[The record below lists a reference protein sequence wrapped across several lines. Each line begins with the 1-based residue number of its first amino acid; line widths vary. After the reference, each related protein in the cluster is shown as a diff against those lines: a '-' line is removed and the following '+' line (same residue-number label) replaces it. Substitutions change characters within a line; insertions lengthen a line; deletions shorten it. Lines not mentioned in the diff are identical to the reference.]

1 VIISYKTGAMC
12 LNKKRLVVVLVLFFV
27 MTLSI
32 TYCLVKINLET
43 ENFYGSKAEEALKTA
58 PSYII
63 DVIFYPEKEMVH
75 AVQTVVFR
83 NRTAGELSEI
93 IFHVYPEAFK
103 SLKTAPFPME
113 ELKYAYPEGF
123 SEGYINI
130 SNVTCGERKLD
141 FKKEGTLLKV
151 NIPESLKPGEEI
163 EIKIEF
169 QEKVPFS
176 PGRFGHGKNT
186 YNFGNWYPV
195 LCVYD
200 ENGWNLDP
208 YYSIGDP
215 FYSDIANFKVS
226 ITAPNS
232 FTIAAT
238 GKPAKRITEGN
249 TTTWVFEAELVRD
262 FAWVAGTDL
271 RAISG
276 KVGRTKINVFY
287 FGDNEDA
294 AKKAL
299 EYGKQALRFFNRYFG
314 PYPYDEYSIVM
325 SDFYI
330 GGMEYPNL
338 VLIDH
343 NLLDDEVLL
352 EYVIVHETAH
362 QWWYGLVGNNQVK
375 EPWLDEAITE
385 YSTVL
390 YFEGVY
396 GRAKGR
402 EVYQDFILYPY
413 QFFELGNSSGPILRP
428 VSQFRSWGEYDAIVY
443 KKGAIMLKELEN
455 RIGKSKM
462 RKALR
467 IYLRQNV
474 FGNATTD
481 DFANAVSGVMGTDF
495 KEVIYEMLK
504 KPGSMGK
511 EKAA

>member
-1 VIISYKTGAMC
+1 MKVNKRRLLIFSVILFIAVFAVLYGLFLKDREFKYYYDSRVKNVMETGP
-12 LNKKRLVVVLVLFFV
+12 R
-27 MTLSI
+27 
-32 TYCLVKINLET
+32 
-43 ENFYGSKAEEALKTA
+43 
-58 PSYII
+58 YII
-63 DVIFYPEKEMVH
+63 DVTFDPEKETVYGT
-75 AVQTVVFR
+75 QTVVFQ
-83 NRTAGELSEI
+83 NRTPEELSKI
-93 IFHVYPEAFK
+93 IFHIYPEAFK
-103 SLKTAPFPME
+103 SLKTAPFPMK

-130 SNVTCGERKLD
+130 SDVKAGERKLD
-141 FKKEGTLLKV
+141 FQKEGTLLKV
-151 NIPESLKPGEEI
+151 SIPEPLKPGEKI
-163 EIKIEF
+163 EIKMEF
-169 QEKVPFS
+169 QEKLPFS

-215 FYSDIANFKVS
+215 FYSETASYDVS
-226 ITAPNS
+226 ITAPDG

-238 GKPAKRITEGN
+238 GKPVKKIIKSGS
-249 TTTWVFEAELVRD
+249 TTWVFEAELVRD
-262 FAWVAGTDL
+262 FAWVAGSGL
-271 RAISG
+271 KVISG
-276 KVGRTKINVFY
+276 KVDGTKINVYY
-287 FGDNEDA
+287 FGNDEDA

-343 NLLDDEVLL
+343 HLLDDEVLL
-352 EYVIVHETAH
+352 EYVVVHETAH

-390 YFEGVY
+390 YYEGVY

-402 EVYQDFILYPY
+402 EIYQDFILYPY
-413 QFFELGNSSGPILRP
+413 RFFELGNSSGPILRP
-428 VSQFRSWGEYDAIVY
+428 VSQFKSWGEYDATVY
-443 KKGAIMLKELEN
+443 KKGAIMLKELEG
-455 RIGKSKM
+455 RVGKSKM

-467 IYLRQNV
+467 LYLRQNV

-481 DFANAVSGVMGTDF
+481 DFVNAVSGAMGTDF
-495 KEVIYEMLK
+495 REVIYEMLK
-504 KPGSMGK
+504 KPGRMEE